1 MLNTKQQEFVD
12 YAVKKFGTN
21 ELTVSQLKDANKHF
35 GCKYAPQWLI
45 KNSDYKIGKSLF
57 KLPTENDVVKTTSGE
72 TEKVLPTETKN
83 EAAFVV
89 SSLVGDIIPKKDSV
103 FVSFGNYPDL
113 KSIVKSNMFYPV
125 FITGLSGNGK
135 TMGVTQACA
144 EAKKELIRVNIT
156 IETDEDDLL
165 GGYRLKDG
173 QTVWQNGPVIEA
185 MERGALLLLD
195 EIDLASNKIM
205 CLQPILEGSGIY
217 VKKINKFVKPKNGFN
232 VIATANTKGQ
242 GSDDG
247 KFIGTNVLNE
257 AFLERFPVTFEQEYP
272 PVKVEQKILDNV
284 MSAYDLKD
292 PKFTENLVK
301 WADVIRKTFYDGGVD
316 EIIATR
322 RLVHIINAFA
332 IFKNKLKA
340 VQVCVNRF
348 DDDTKNSFLDLYS
361 KVDAGVNIED
371 ISGNGN
377 DVDPI
382 NMEEETAKLGPNAQ
396 QIIEGVK
403 KWGQGLKA
411 KGVFSDEDFE
421 EFKVFA
427 ATANGINTINK
438 LRKYY
443 GEQTIPTAPVDVDGA
458 PSNDELYEL
467 VADPKYKTDPAF
479 RRKVEQQFARAFPGK
494 VDTGEI

>member
-45 KNSDYKIGKSLF
+45 KNGDYKIGKSLF

-89 SSLVGDIIPKKDSV
+89 SSLVGNIVPKKDPV

-217 VKKINKFVKPKNGFN
+217 VKKINKFVKPANGFN
-232 VIATANTKGQ
+232 VVATANTKGQ

-257 AFLERFPVTFEQEYP
+257 AFLERFPITFEQKYP
-272 PVKVEQKILDNV
+272 TAKIEEKILVNTLAK
-284 MSAYDLKD
+284 SGKKD
-292 PKFTENLVK
+292 SDFCKKLVT
-301 WADVIRKTFYDGGVD
+301 WADVIRKTYFDGGVD
-316 EIIATR
+316 EIISTR
-322 RLVHIINAFA
+322 RLVHIIQAYA
-332 IFKNKLKA
+332 IFKNKMKA
-340 VQVCVNRF
+340 IEVCTNRF
-348 DDDTKNSFLDLYS
+348 DDDTKNSFTELYT
-361 KVDAGVNIED
+361 KVDAGASAEQIAED
-371 ISGNGN
+371 QRKAEVASQTDEEDNSSDDA
-377 DVDPI
+377 DVI
-382 NMEEETAKLGPNAQ
+382 
-396 QIIEGVK
+396 
-403 KWGQGLKA
+403 
-411 KGVFSDEDFE
+411 
-421 EFKVFA
+421 
-427 ATANGINTINK
+427 
-438 LRKYY
+438 
-443 GEQTIPTAPVDVDGA
+443 
-458 PSNDELYEL
+458 
-467 VADPKYKTDPAF
+467 
-479 RRKVEQQFARAFPGK
+479 
-494 VDTGEI
+494 